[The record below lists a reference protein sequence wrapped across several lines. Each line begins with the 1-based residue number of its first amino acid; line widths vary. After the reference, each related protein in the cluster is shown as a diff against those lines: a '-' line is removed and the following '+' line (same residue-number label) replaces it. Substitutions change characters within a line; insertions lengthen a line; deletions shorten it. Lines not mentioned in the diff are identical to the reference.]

1 MQSAGRRRAEE
12 LNNLMEA
19 RADFKKESNVP
30 EWKIPPTFASLPL
43 ATAKCPRKKGVCR
56 VRAEN
61 VIRS

>member
-1 MQSAGRRRAEE
+1 
-12 LNNLMEA
+12 MEA
-19 RADFKKESNVP
+19 RADFEKESNVP